1 MRRIQI
7 AFSLAC
13 LIVLCVACHT
23 ADKVTYF
30 KTDAEVAAGMAL
42 NSKPVTVQPND
53 QITILV
59 NIDDDKLASL
69 YNLPAAWLLGKAYND
84 SESKYSVDNDGKIDF
99 PVLGKIH
106 VAGMDRE
113 QIAELVKN
121 KLEESPEGVKNPV
134 VTVEYTNLYYSVLG
148 EVQRQG
154 RYKIDRDEFTLLDA
168 LSRAGDLTILGKRQ
182 NVKVLRNHDE
192 KVQVYEIDLT
202 DSKSIYSSPAF
213 YIHQN
218 DVIYVEPNKVRAR
231 QSTAN
236 GNNLVTAPFWIS
248 IATLVTTALMY
259 LKTW

>member
-7 AFSLAC
+7 AISLAC
-13 LIVLCVACHT
+13 LIVLCTACHT
-23 ADKVTYF
+23 ADKVAYF
-30 KTDAEVAAGMAL
+30 KTDTEVAASMAV
-42 NSKPVTVQPND
+42 NSKPVSVQPND
-53 QITILV
+53 QITIVV
-59 NIDDDKLASL
+59 NLEQPKFAGL
-69 YNLPAAWLLGKAYND
+69 YNLPQAWFRDKSYYDA
-84 SESKYSVDNDGKIDF
+84 ESKYSVDNDGNIDF

-106 VAGMDRE
+106 VAGLDRK
-113 QIAELVKN
+113 QIAELIKN

-134 VTVEYTNLYYSVLG
+134 VTVEYTNLYYSILG

-154 RYKIDRDEFTLLDA
+154 RYKIERDEFTLLDA

-218 DVIYVEPNKVRAR
+218 DVIYVEPNKVRTR

-236 GNNLVTAPFWIS
+236 GNNLVSTSFWLS
-248 IATLVTTALMY
+248 VATIITTLLTY
-259 LKTW
+259 LKM